1 MSLENITLDI
11 DFVRKQFP
19 AFKDPLCKNWA
30 FFENAGGSY
39 VPQTVINHLNKFM
52 TSTKVQPY
60 AEYNMSKI
68 AGDQMDKAVSL
79 FAQMINAK
87 NNEILITLFT
97 PILSSR
103 YPKIKEP
110 TAAAIFST
118 IPNCI
123 TSSKEKSNV
132 PTA

>member
-1 MSLENITLDI
+1 MSSENISLDI
-11 DFVRKQFP
+11 DFVRSQFP
-19 AFKDPLCKNWA
+19 AFQDSLSNKWF

-39 VPQTVINHLNKFM
+39 VPKSVIDRLTKFM
-52 TSTKVQPY
+52 ISTKVQPY
-60 AEYNMSKI
+60 AEYDMSKI